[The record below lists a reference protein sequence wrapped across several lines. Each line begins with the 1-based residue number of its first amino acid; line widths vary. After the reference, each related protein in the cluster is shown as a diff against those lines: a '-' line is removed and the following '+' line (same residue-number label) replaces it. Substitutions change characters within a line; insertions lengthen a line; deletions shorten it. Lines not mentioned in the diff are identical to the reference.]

1 MKALTRTSII
11 FGVAAA
17 LGIWLIPRVSDYPI
31 DRIEAAML
39 VAFGLVVGAYG
50 TIIGAGGG
58 FLIVPVLLLVWHLP
72 PAQAAGTSLVVVFL
86 NAAAGSIANG
96 RQKRIDFKS
105 GLWFAAAT
113 LPGAVAGA
121 FLAEYVS
128 GRAFAA
134 TFGTV
139 MLLVALLLL
148 WKPVRSERRPA
159 SDETRGTHREMTD
172 TAGNSFK
179 WSFSLP
185 AGLAISVG
193 IGFLSSALGIGG
205 GIFHVPAMIHVLF
218 FPAVIATA
226 TSQFILAFS
235 SLVGGATHLS
245 LGNVLFGPAALMG
258 IGVVAG
264 AQVGSTLA
272 KKIRGAAVVRLLSLA
287 LIVVAARL
295 LARAL

>member
-1 MKALTRTSII
+1 MKPFTRTSLA
-11 FGVAAA
+11 FAAA
-17 LGIWLIPRVSDYPI
+17 AAVGVWLIPGISDYPI
-31 DRIEAAML
+31 DRTVAVML
-39 VAFGLVVGAYG
+39 VMFGLIVGAYG

-86 NAAAGSIANG
+86 NAVAGSIANA

-105 GLWFAAAT
+105 GLWFAGAT

-121 FLAEYVS
+121 FLAEHFS

-159 SDETRGTHREMTD
+159 SDESRGTHRDLTD
-172 TAGNSFK
+172 TGGNSFQ

-185 AGLAISVG
+185 AGMAISFG

-218 FPAVIATA
+218 FPAVVATA
-226 TSQFILAFS
+226 T
-235 SLVGGATHLS
+235 
-245 LGNVLFGPAALMG
+245 
-258 IGVVAG
+258 
-264 AQVGSTLA
+264 
-272 KKIRGAAVVRLLSLA
+272 
-287 LIVVAARL
+287 
-295 LARAL
+295 